1 MKDSTLYCILCV
13 IVAVFCIFLG
23 WKMVFSKADTTIIL
37 ETEKKIETI
46 PEVTKNQVVEAPKN
60 EVTAPKNETT
70 TGLDTKRE
78 DNVFYTQVRN
88 YEGKRKASE
97 IHNLLESIR
106 NNNLVA
112 DFKIYVEYKGQDRT
126 EDVYELKSEIENGK
140 TYEVQF
146 EYQDNG
152 QEITKVIIR

>member
-13 IVAVFCIFLG
+13 IVAIFCIFLG
-23 WKMVFSKADTTIIL
+23 WKMIFSKSDITAEPEPSI
-37 ETEKKIETI
+37 EKI
-46 PEVTKNQVVEAPKN
+46 VEAPKN
-60 EVTAPKNETT
+60 EVTAPKNETAT
-70 TGLDTKRE
+70 SSDTKRE
-78 DNVFYTQVRN
+78 DNVFYTQVRK

-106 NNNLVA
+106 NSNLVA
-112 DFKIYVEYKGQDRT
+112 DFKIHVEYKGEDRT

>member
-1 MKDSTLYCILCV
+1 MK
-13 IVAVFCIFLG
+13 
-23 WKMVFSKADTTIIL
+23 
-37 ETEKKIETI
+37 E
-46 PEVTKNQVVEAPKN
+46 N
-60 EVTAPKNETT
+60 E
-70 TGLDTKRE
+70 
-78 DNVFYTQVRN
+78 
-88 YEGKRKASE
+88 KASE

-106 NNNLVA
+106 NSNLVA
-112 DFKIYVEYKGQDRT
+112 DFKIHVEYKGEDRT

>member
-106 NNNLVA
+106 NSNLVA
-112 DFKIYVEYKGQDRT
+112 DFKIHVEYKGEDRT
-126 EDVYELKSEIENGK
+126 EDVYELKSDIENGK

>member
-106 NNNLVA
+106 NSNLVA
-112 DFKIYVEYKGQDRT
+112 DFKIHVEYKGEDRT

>member
-13 IVAVFCIFLG
+13 IVAIFCIFLG
-23 WKMVFSKADTTIIL
+23 WKMIFSKSDITA
-37 ETEKKIETI
+37 EPEPSIENQV
-46 PEVTKNQVVEAPKN
+46 EETKNQIVEAPKN
-60 EVTAPKNETT
+60 EVTAPKNETAT
-70 TGLDTKRE
+70 SSDTKRE
-78 DNVFYTQVRN
+78 DNVFYTQVRK

-106 NNNLVA
+106 NSNLVA
-112 DFKIYVEYKGQDRT
+112 DFKIHVEYKGEDRT

-152 QEITKVIIR
+152 QEIPKVIIR